1 MATVGNQA
9 VMVMGLV
16 GRQGTQGCSEVLGWV
31 GLSGVKKVCRN
42 ARSSP
47 SGNSTGK
54 GPRY

>member
-16 GRQGTQGCSEVLGWV
+16 GRLGTQGCSEVLGWV